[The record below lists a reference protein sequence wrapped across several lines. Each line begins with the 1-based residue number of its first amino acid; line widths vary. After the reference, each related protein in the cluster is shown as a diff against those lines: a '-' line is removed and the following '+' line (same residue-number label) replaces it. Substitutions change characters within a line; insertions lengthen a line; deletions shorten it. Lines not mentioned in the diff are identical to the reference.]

1 MNLQQAQKAMSLPS
15 LERVKNM
22 AFIKRDVFKK
32 ICLKMSMEYTFLCCF
47 ATKQS
52 FFSCAIINN
61 SSFAHLI
68 FYY

>member
-1 MNLQQAQKAMSLPS
+1 MNLQQTKKAMSLPS

-22 AFIKRDVFKK
+22 AFIKRAVFKK

-52 FFSCAIINN
+52 FFRAPL
-61 SSFAHLI
+61 LI
-68 FYY
+68 TQVLLI